1 MFRKSSKTP
10 QYDLFTSTEKMLSG
24 KSLNLYEDKLGWH
37 NLFYK
42 QVTQRIDESIFKPLY
57 TTGTGSPNAPVQIMV
72 AMMVLK
78 EAQGYSDAKL
88 FEDCRFNILTRSALG
103 LVNVNDKVPVESTY
117 YLFRKQVNDYAKEHE
132 SNLFDEVFRQISKS
146 QCIDLEISGKRIRM
160 DSKLLGSNIAWLSRY
175 ELVHQSL
182 GQCYKKNKGQLEGLE
197 EVIKSGLEKIISEKA
212 EKAVYRLSSDEIKVQ
227 FKQLG
232 LLIDQFLAYLKQ
244 KSNDDND
251 SYKILKE
258 VFDQQFEVVSD
269 QEVITRDPKDIS
281 AKSIQSPYDSDAHY
295 RSKGDQQI
303 KGYSANV
310 TESCDDDDKPNLI
323 ADVSVKEASTSDT
336 DFLQPGIEQAKEVFT
351 AEIEAVHA
359 DGAYHSPDNQEFCN
373 KNNIDMHLHAIQGHK
388 GRYSLEVDEKGEN
401 IVGIVDRQTS
411 QKVSFKLTIG
421 KKGEKKW
428 RIKAGKGYRYF
439 AMKDV
444 KTAVIRKKVADTPR
458 EILQKRNNVEAT
470 IFQLSY
476 HCSGSKTKYRGLIRH
491 QMWADMRCLWVN
503 FVRIKNY
510 LIHLDGERAFNKLDN
525 TSTNTFASIFN
536 AFLSYSRRFWGQF
549 MMSST
554 QNYHII
560 MC

>member
-10 QYDLFTSTEKMLSG
+10 QYDLFASTDKMLSG

-37 NLFYK
+37 NLFYN
-42 QVTQRIDESIFKPLY
+42 QVTRRIDESIFKSLY
-57 TTGTGSPNAPVQIMV
+57 TTGTGSPNAPIQVMV

-117 YLFRKQVNDYAKEHE
+117 YLFGKQVNDYAKEHE
-132 SNLFDEVFRQISKS
+132 VNLFDEVFRQISKS

-182 GQCYKKNKGQLEGLE
+182 AQCYKQNKGQLEGLE

-258 VFDQQFEVVSD
+258 VFEQQFEVVSD

-351 AEIEAVHA
+351 EEIEAVHA

-401 IVGIVDRQTS
+401 IVGIVDRQTCEE
-411 QKVSFKLTIG
+411 VSFKLTIG

-439 AMKDV
+439 VMKDV
-444 KTAVIRKKVADTPR
+444 QTAMIRKKVADTPR

-491 QMWADMRCLWVN
+491 QMWADMRCLWIN

-510 LIHLDGERAFNKLDN
+510 LIHLDGERVSNELEKPD
-525 TSTNTFASIFN
+525 TNSFSSIFN
-536 AFLSYSRRFWGQF
+536 AFLGQSRRLWGEF
-549 MMSST
+549 RMSST
-554 QNYHII
+554 QNHNIVI
-560 MC
+560 C